1 MKRYQIRLKKEILG
15 TGLSMNSSLRKKSK
29 TKQAISQK
37 RDLENGIFR
46 KQTKREKKILQTN
59 QHKKRRRKK
68 KRKKLKRWIDYL
80 RRQKDD
86 PKKKKS
92 RGKKPDL
99 GKMGRKRK
107 PRGRWE
113 VV

>member
-1 MKRYQIRLKKEILG
+1 MGFSENKQRE
-15 TGLSMNSSLRKKSK
+15 RKKYY
-29 TKQAISQK
+29 KQI
-37 RDLENGIFR
+37 NTR
-46 KQTKREKKILQTN
+46 KGAG
-59 QHKKRRRKK
+59 KK